1 MDAMYEPQ
9 REVHNARNS
18 DEKAEIWKPSCE
30 HIFRGGS
37 QGGSEAR
44 PSAKLVRMASPRW
57 LIFDLFFEYA
67 RFKDIWEPM
76 AKFTQHY
83 ACEKFVATSGNGRK
97 KSNPKLKPCRADHP
111 NVWHRLIFDQNRT
124 WTFTPGLMVA

>member
-44 PSAKLVRMASPRW
+44 PSAKLV
-57 LIFDLFFEYA
+57 L
-67 RFKDIWEPM
+67 
-76 AKFTQHY
+76 
-83 ACEKFVATSGNGRK
+83 
-97 KSNPKLKPCRADHP
+97 
-111 NVWHRLIFDQNRT
+111 
-124 WTFTPGLMVA
+124 